1 VHGYNVRWNLERDLV
16 DELAG
21 AEVYPAGSVQAEEL
35 ENRYVRSLL
44 GSFSSRLLDL
54 RSIGNTLSQ
63 VMPGEVR
70 DTASDGGVSIG
81 LQLLQ
86 KHAVKL
92 DNDQIIASELRKFLI
107 SSDCSENDDSI
118 PDEDEIRS
126 NRLLNN

>member
-1 VHGYNVRWNLERDLV
+1 MLT
-16 DELAG
+16 G
-21 AEVYPAGSVQAEEL
+21 A
-35 ENRYVRSLL
+35 
-44 GSFSSRLLDL
+44 
-54 RSIGNTLSQ
+54 
-63 VMPGEVR
+63 R
-70 DTASDGGVSIG
+70 DTASDGGLPVG

-86 KHAVKL
+86 QHAVKL